1 MMDINVEPEVLR
13 ASVPAETL
21 VMDVKSKR
29 QLLLVN
35 GFMPLPPGA
44 RIELGSGADGN
55 AADGIVVQTRIWAA
69 SGPKPLL
76 VLDVTL
82 VKPGEDLP

>member
-44 RIELGSGADGN
+44 RIELGSGADG
-55 AADGIVVQTRIWAA
+55 IVVQTRIWAA